1 MPNNKKKTL
10 KQIKKKE
17 SVIHPS
23 SRKAAQLQRAFLRK
37 DRLDKTKLRRY
48 SESVRP
54 IVDRIL
60 WFKYALDDSIPCA
73 TKADIYDL
81 IEMYISRND
90 DELSKIKSLK
100 MNGAVR
106 PKTVKEDLIEA
117 LKLKEQKEYIEGFEI
132 PDLMNAKN
140 VKILREWDGDP
151 NSLSRIKLIRVED
164 PKNAIDLKA
173 TVANLKKMKLNKG
186 SDKSQGEKTT
196 KAMELDPDIIIKN

>member
-10 KQIKKKE
+10 KQIKKKD

-60 WFKYALDDSIPCA
+60 WFKYALDDSLPCA

-100 MNGAVR
+100 INGAVR

-117 LKLKEQKEYIEGFEI
+117 LKLKEQKEYIEGFGTQ
-132 PDLMNAKN
+132 K
-140 VKILREWDGDP
+140 EWDGDP

-164 PKNAIDLKA
+164 PKNVMDLKA
-173 TVANLKKMKLNKG
+173 TVTNLKKMKIDKG
-186 SDKSQGEKTT
+186 SDKSQGEETT